1 MVVGQENID
10 FITTSKRNS
19 ILGLAFPVLQTGT
32 GGFFSR
38 TDGIETIM
46 SGLKQLILTT
56 KGERPMKPDFGT
68 NLRRYVFEPFDSFLR
83 KKIKDDITAAVTR
96 YEPRVNMTKL
106 EITEDSRVGKEDRNV
121 VFIRMYYQ
129 VKGDVLKEYVLD
141 LIV

>member
-1 MVVGQENID
+1 VRFLVI
-10 FITTSKRNS
+10 
-19 ILGLAFPVLQTGT
+19 
-32 GGFFSR
+32 
-38 TDGIETIM
+38 
-46 SGLKQLILTT
+46 
-56 KGERPMKPDFGT
+56 T